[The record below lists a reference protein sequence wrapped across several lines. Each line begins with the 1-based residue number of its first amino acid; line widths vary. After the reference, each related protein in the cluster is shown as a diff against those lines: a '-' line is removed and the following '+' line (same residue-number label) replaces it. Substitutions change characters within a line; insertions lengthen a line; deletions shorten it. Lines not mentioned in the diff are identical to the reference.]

1 MDEQAVTQ
9 IEKPADNPAEKPKR
23 PRGFQKGNQLNPS
36 GDKHKSRKNVLIA
49 ALKQGAFENS
59 EWLKRFAELVQDHR
73 LGVEDALRLIRI
85 AIDPD
90 NFFLK
95 GPHLA
100 KGLEIEDL
108 LAAKVKAA
116 KKPAVAD
123 PIKLDVKQ
131 QAQMLAERQAILDG
145 KAPVAPVAPA
155 VSPKPAHNITEK
167 PAKPVDEKP
176 EWFRQMIGVGKS
188 WEWKIPEPVVET
200 IRPPNKFEQVHLP
213 PIVDGYNPPL
223 PGEGVTLTAWSG
235 DSIRAGFDKHKNI
248 SFEKTDH
255 IGNSVIGNVIVKSP
269 GIPTKVFPKIRQS
282 YFKLWQDH
290 NYEPKY
296 APDNMREEYR
306 MFLDSLNSI
315 ILPTGQNTTP
325 TLEGAGYESKLD
337 VKVNYPRGLKARR
350 WGTATDDARK
360 RGPRHVYGESLGTD
374 LAQMYIDADQQK
386 GFDL

>member
-1 MDEQAVTQ
+1 VDEQ
-9 IEKPADNPAEKPKR
+9 EKKPKK

-49 ALKQGAFENS
+49 ALKQGAFENAD
-59 EWLKRFAELVQDHR
+59 WLKRFTELFQVHG
-73 LGVEDALRLIRI
+73 LGLEDGLRLIRI
-85 AIDPD
+85 GIDPK

-145 KAPVAPVAPA
+145 KAPVAPAAPA
-155 VSPKPAHNITEK
+155 VSPKPAANITEK
-167 PAKPVDEKP
+167 TAKPADERA
-176 EWFRQMIGVGKS
+176 EWLKQMIGVGKS

-200 IRPPNKFEQVHLP
+200 IRPPNKYEQVQLP
-213 PIVDGYNPPL
+213 AIVDGYNPPL
-223 PGEGVTLTAWSG
+223 QGEGVTLTAWSG
-235 DSIRAGFDKHKNI
+235 GSIRAGFDKHKNI

-255 IGNSVIGNVIVKSP
+255 VGNSVVGNVTVKSP
-269 GIPTKVFPKIRQS
+269 GIPTRVFSKIRQS
-282 YFKLWQDH
+282 HYKLWQDH
-290 NYEPKY
+290 NFEPKH
-296 APDNMREEYR
+296 APDNMRQEYR
-306 MFLDSLNSI
+306 MFLDSLDSV

-325 TLEGAGYESKLD
+325 TIEGAGYESKLD
-337 VKVNYPRGLKARR
+337 VKVNYPRGMKARR
-350 WGTATDDARK
+350 WGTAIDDARK

-374 LAQMYIDADQQK
+374 LAQMYIDADK
-386 GFDL
+386 ETGMDL